1 MACCDRRLS
10 LGATESVCPT
20 CLATVAAER
29 FAEGDVVYLRKT
41 CPEHGAVV
49 TPIWRG
55 LDSYLRWGLA
65 PRAYS
70 RPSVAATPVERGCPH
85 DCGLCSDHRQQSCCV
100 LLEVTSRCD
109 LACPVCYA
117 SASRNGVDASLDEID
132 GWLDTLAEAG
142 GRVHIQLSGGE
153 PTTRDDLPEIVAR
166 VRARGFDFV
175 QLNTNGVRI
184 AREPAYLAA
193 LAEAG
198 LDCVFLQ
205 FDGVTDDVYRRLRGA
220 KLMRLKAQAID
231 NCGAAGVGVV
241 LTPTLVPGVNVG
253 EIGAIVDFAV
263 AHMPAVRAVH
273 FQPVSYFGRCLAEPD
288 AASRITLPEVM
299 EALIAHSGGTIR
311 LDDFR
316 PGSAENPYCSFSGR
330 FVVDAAGRM
339 RPAAEARPSCCGA
352 PVEPQRTACCDS
364 ARPSSDV
371 ARERRYV
378 AGQWTRA
385 DRAAAPVAGL
395 DAFDAFLADQRAHA
409 RTFRHGVP
417 GRLDARPRPAA
428 PVPHSRRLARPARD
442 PVLRL
447 QPDQPRRPL
456 ALSRADRRPRGGRVS
471 AATLDPWMAARMGLA
486 APLTRQAIA
495 DWQFARLNETIAHA
509 RAASPFYRA
518 RRDWP
523 DGPLGGVEDLA
534 RLPFTT
540 AADLSANDPPLLALS
555 QSAVARVVTLET
567 SGTQR
572 SAEAAP
578 FHPRR
583 SRSRPS
589 SSSATAWRCSRG
601 RATAWRSPFPAA
613 ILAASLRGSRSRCAD
628 SAPFL
633 SRRRRRSIRPRSP
646 RGCET
651 RSQTSSPGRRF
662 RCWRRRASPPTTAAR
677 QSAPAPCC

>member
-20 CLATVAAER
+20 CLATVPAER

-41 CPEHGAVV
+41 CAEHGAVV

-117 SASRNGVDASLDEID
+117 SASRDGADASLDEID

-153 PTTRDDLPEIVAR
+153 PTTRDDLPAIVAR

-175 QLNTNGVRI
+175 QVNTNGVRI
-184 AREPAYLAA
+184 ARQPAYLAA

-205 FDGVTDDVYRRLRGA
+205 FDGVTDDVYLRLRGA
-220 KLMRLKAQAID
+220 KLTRLKAQAVS
-231 NCGAAGVGVV
+231 NCGEAGVGVV
-241 LTPTLVPGVNVG
+241 LTPTLVPGVNV
-253 EIGAIVDFAV
+253 EAIGAIVDFAV
-263 AHMPAVRAVH
+263 ARMPAVRAVH

-299 EALIAHSGGTIR
+299 AALIAHSGGTIR

-330 FVVDAAGRM
+330 FVVDDDGRM

-352 PVEPQRTACCDS
+352 PAEPQRSACCSS
-364 ARPSSDV
+364 ARPSPDV

-378 AGQWTRA
+378 AGQWSRA

-395 DAFDAFLADQRAHA
+395 DAFDAFLANQE
-409 RTFRHGVP
+409 RTLGLSGMAFQDAWTLDLD
-417 GRLDARPRPAA
+417 RLRQCHIHVVA
-428 PVPHSRRLARPARD
+428 P
-442 PVLRL
+442 
-447 QPDQPRRPL
+447 
-456 ALSRADRRPRGGRVS
+456 DRRVIPFCAYNLTSRGGR
-471 AATLDPWMAARMGLA
+471 
-486 APLTRQAIA
+486 PL
-495 DWQFARLNETIAHA
+495 
-509 RAASPFYRA
+509 YRA
-518 RRDWP
+518 PTVIR
-523 DGPLGGVEDLA
+523 E
-534 RLPFTT
+534 
-540 AADLSANDPPLLALS
+540 
-555 QSAVARVVTLET
+555 AVT
-567 SGTQR
+567 
-572 SAEAAP
+572 
-578 FHPRR
+578 
-583 SRSRPS
+583 
-589 SSSATAWRCSRG
+589 
-601 RATAWRSPFPAA
+601 
-613 ILAASLRGSRSRCAD
+613 
-628 SAPFL
+628 
-633 SRRRRRSIRPRSP
+633 
-646 RGCET
+646 
-651 RSQTSSPGRRF
+651 
-662 RCWRRRASPPTTAAR
+662 
-677 QSAPAPCC
+677 